1 MDDGHSWGLPR
12 RTRSLSFP
20 EESFRLPLQRR
31 VAGQLSGA
39 SGVWSMNALL
49 RMTVKKNG
57 LPAFYRCGSAEVEGH
72 KEV

>member
-12 RTRSLSFP
+12 RTQEFEFSGREFP
-20 EESFRLPLQRR
+20 PAFAEEF
-31 VAGQLSGA
+31 AGQLSGA
-39 SGVWSMNALL
+39 GVWSMNALL

-57 LPAFYRCGSAEVEGH
+57 LPGFYRCGSAEVEGH